1 MDDILQEI
9 YNEEVDKQSGISPT
23 LFEAN
28 KDAFHKAIDN
38 GFINSANEEIDTDE
52 EFVKALKHSADV
64 FSLHRTATQSKLL
77 AERMIDADGNL
88 KSFAQFVKDT
98 RPINEHYNKAWL
110 RTEYDT
116 AILRAQMAADWKVYE
131 RDADIFP
138 NLRWMQTTSITP
150 RETHAEFWMANLTLP
165 IDDPFWDQHRPG
177 DQWNCKCYL
186 QQTNEPATTKKDM
199 PDAANMPEPKAGL
212 KGNPAKTKQIFS
224 QDHPYFPNACANCP
238 LNPDGKVHGV
248 KKKKG
253 AKNSKEIVIG
263 VCADCDVAEKCK
275 NRLTDMCNSLP
286 TISPIIRRRLSEMKD
301 QNEKQKLLHDIQQN
315 SEAQILKL
323 TDEKP
328 KTEDG
333 ITRMYEGCQGPESKS
348 WARTKQLALDL
359 NKNGID
365 VTFLGEHR
373 DMTCADAIVK
383 FKGHLLIA
391 DFKCSGTNKPNTL
404 FNDLAKG
411 YSQAGAIVLKLDV
424 MSAEQFK
431 EAINQFKRKYEDK
444 TSKNY
449 KPNTGIRLGSMIV
462 VNNKGQIIEIE
473 RKEFINESYLD
484 KIKGFL

>member
-224 QDHPYFPNACANCP
+224 QDHPYFPNKCATCP
-238 LNPDGKVHGV
+238 LNTDGKVHGV
-248 KKKKG
+248 KTVKDVTREVAKG
-253 AKNSKEIVIG
+253 NCNI
-263 VCADCDVAEKCK
+263 CDVAKTCQDRINSINDPKQNAELKAVKGYEDSIFIHKECDEKDLKQNLKTAKDLIDAGFKDIKHIVINHHIFEDKLPNQEFTIIFTDGRKVYADRKGATGEDAVKSSFRKAIKQCDKIVIIDSRHIAKIDTDDWARQLYGRIADFTNGIMIECIITRGGKVFRFDKDFMLSDTKDNVK
-275 NRLTDMCNSLP
+275 NK
-286 TISPIIRRRLSEMKD
+286 IRKMLGPVSRIHAVPKPE
-301 QNEKQKLLHDIQQN
+301 
-315 SEAQILKL
+315 
-323 TDEKP
+323 EKP
-328 KTEDG
+328 KQKQKED
-333 ITRMYEGCQGPESKS
+333 
-348 WARTKQLALDL
+348 
-359 NKNGID
+359 
-365 VTFLGEHR
+365 
-373 DMTCADAIVK
+373 
-383 FKGHLLIA
+383 
-391 DFKCSGTNKPNTL
+391 
-404 FNDLAKG
+404 
-411 YSQAGAIVLKLDV
+411 
-424 MSAEQFK
+424 
-431 EAINQFKRKYEDK
+431 
-444 TSKNY
+444 
-449 KPNTGIRLGSMIV
+449 
-462 VNNKGQIIEIE
+462 
-473 RKEFINESYLD
+473 
-484 KIKGFL
+484 

>member
-186 QQTNEPATTKKDM
+186 QQTNEPATTKR
-199 PDAANMPEPKAGL
+199 
-212 KGNPAKTKQIFS
+212 I
-224 QDHPYFPNACANCP
+224 CP
-238 LNPDGKVHGV
+238 
-248 KKKKG
+248 
-253 AKNSKEIVIG
+253 
-263 VCADCDVAEKCK
+263 
-275 NRLTDMCNSLP
+275 TLP
-286 TISPIIRRRLSEMKD
+286 T
-301 QNEKQKLLHDIQQN
+301 
-315 SEAQILKL
+315 
-323 TDEKP
+323 
-328 KTEDG
+328 
-333 ITRMYEGCQGPESKS
+333 C
-348 WARTKQLALDL
+348 
-359 NKNGID
+359 
-365 VTFLGEHR
+365 
-373 DMTCADAIVK
+373 
-383 FKGHLLIA
+383 
-391 DFKCSGTNKPNTL
+391 PNQRQ
-404 FNDLAKG
+404 D
-411 YSQAGAIVLKLDV
+411 
-424 MSAEQFK
+424 
-431 EAINQFKRKYEDK
+431 
-444 TSKNY
+444 
-449 KPNTGIRLGSMIV
+449 
-462 VNNKGQIIEIE
+462 
-473 RKEFINESYLD
+473 
-484 KIKGFL
+484 